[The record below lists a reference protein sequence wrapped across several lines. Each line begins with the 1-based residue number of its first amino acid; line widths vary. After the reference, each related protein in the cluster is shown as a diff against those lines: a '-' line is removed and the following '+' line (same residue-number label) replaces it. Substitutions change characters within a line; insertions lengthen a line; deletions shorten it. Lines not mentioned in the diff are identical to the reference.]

1 MGSVGIE
8 YNLDWLWLVLSLLLK
23 KRKNAINRRD
33 YCAQAVS
40 IHSPFKEEKEQRL
53 DRSKNYIL

>member
-23 KRKNAINRRD
+23 KRKNLPSEKMESVLE
-33 YCAQAVS
+33 VS
-40 IHSPFKEEKEQRL
+40 IHSPFKEEKEPKELLR
-53 DRSKNYIL
+53 

>member
-23 KRKNAINRRD
+23 KRKNLLHLIVPIRFFRFNPL
-33 YCAQAVS
+33 S
-40 IHSPFKEEKEQRL
+40 F
-53 DRSKNYIL
+53 